1 MGDSGDSGD
10 WEIRELWVIG
20 KNRYMWQKW
29 GTVVGA
35 NAWEADELGNLGLGS
50 FRGLEDS
57 GVWEVRE
64 IREIR
69 VSLKNGGDAPRFQSD
84 MSRYC
89 GAIISKRP

>member
-10 WEIRELWVIG
+10 WEIRELWEIG

-64 IREIR
+64 DSGVLEKWGGCPK
-69 VSLKNGGDAPRFQSD
+69 VSV
-84 MSRYC
+84 RYVT
-89 GAIISKRP
+89 ILWRHYF